1 MAGINVPQYEIFKI
15 GTDKLKY
22 SNWNLYISKKE
33 AFKYQELVKL
43 FEGQEFRIMANKI
56 LCQPIN
62 KIDFSKIFIQIVID
76 KKTDFAR
83 ATSKK
88 GITVNGVN
96 YRRFVGTTGGLKNNT
111 LLFCRSEYVDELNR
125 LCNCKR
131 NKKVKL
137 VPAKYEAYKAL
148 TCSASQPIC
157 NPKRILVVRDCI
169 TKYFADVISL
179 DDGIGSSEPQR
190 TIVKNKEL
198 ENNVS
203 DGFNLCTIEYM
214 QRVAES
220 LGINYTPSGVCLRN
234 AWLKGM
240 LYPFPIIEF
249 IEKFNNGNYF
259 IEDIWGNLQDIRECE
274 MIITESSLKLWS
286 AYNSIDDYI
295 SSYKEC
301 GYEFAVTKIAP
312 EELEES
318 RELNYQYLQS
328 YDFSDDDIKELC
340 EPTINI
346 LKKSMGGDY
355 SSTLN
360 FLGLVENPELNTWQA
375 ALYESEYMLGDPYII
390 DTIHRYIKKKISGA
404 KIGKLIVD
412 GNYQIGSGDPFAL
425 MQSICG
431 LEVTGI
437 LEQDECYSKF
447 WLDKNEDDIIIL
459 RSPMTSHNNIR
470 RCHIN
475 SSDEAAY
482 WYQYMNTIMIINGW
496 DSFCMAENGCD
507 WDGDILYST
516 NNDVLRRKFVKLPA
530 IECVQRNAE
539 KVIVTEK
546 DIKKTNKDGMGNQ
559 VGTITNRVTAMME
572 VQSHFPKDSK
582 EYSELEYRIECG
594 QLYQQNE
601 LDRIKGIIA
610 SPMPKYWYD
619 IKACGDN
626 EYLKSICSDKKP
638 YFMIYIY
645 DDIRRSYK
653 KYIKESNTK
662 CMMQFGCKID
672 DLYNLGTDLTNEQYD
687 FLCWYEKMM
696 PVGMGSCAMNKI
708 CWYVESQLDGYKN
721 NLKKNSDFD
730 YNTLKVKRRCT
741 EEHREQL
748 RNLEQEYSECVR
760 VYKSNE
766 VNSNKHEKVR
776 ERKLMKE
783 RFKKLASEI
792 CPSDE
797 ERMNIILD
805 ITYGYKGNRQF
816 CWDTIGELIIENL
829 RNRECA

>member
-111 LLFCRSEYVDELNR
+111 LLFCRSEYVDDLNR

-190 TIVKNKEL
+190 TIVKDKEL

-214 QRVAES
+214 QRVADS
-220 LGINYTPSGVCLRN
+220 LGIPYTPSGVCLRN

-274 MIITESSLKLWS
+274 MIVTESSLKLWS

-437 LEQDECYSKF
+437 LKQDECYSKF

-530 IECVQRNAE
+530 IECVQRNTE

-572 VQSHFPKDSK
+572 VQSHFPKGSK

-601 LDRIKGIIA
+601 LD
-610 SPMPKYWYD
+610 
-619 IKACGDN
+619 
-626 EYLKSICSDKKP
+626 
-638 YFMIYIY
+638 
-645 DDIRRSYK
+645 
-653 KYIKESNTK
+653 
-662 CMMQFGCKID
+662 
-672 DLYNLGTDLTNEQYD
+672 
-687 FLCWYEKMM
+687 
-696 PVGMGSCAMNKI
+696 
-708 CWYVESQLDGYKN
+708 
-721 NLKKNSDFD
+721 
-730 YNTLKVKRRCT
+730 
-741 EEHREQL
+741 
-748 RNLEQEYSECVR
+748 
-760 VYKSNE
+760 
-766 VNSNKHEKVR
+766 
-776 ERKLMKE
+776 
-783 RFKKLASEI
+783 
-792 CPSDE
+792 
-797 ERMNIILD
+797 
-805 ITYGYKGNRQF
+805 
-816 CWDTIGELIIENL
+816 
-829 RNRECA
+829 